1 MFSVTNSPRGMTCIL
16 LIGMIT
22 ILSIT
27 LANAHKCW
35 DSFET
40 EEGGYAVTPGTAAC
54 NNGITAY
61 SCVLSSCTNK
71 RVFWGCT
78 SDTDKSGTLKVTG
91 LSYTT
96 YGDTFT
102 VSTGPKTYV
111 ECPIKQNRGGYSS
124 EVYLQRSQ
132 STFTH

>member
-1 MFSVTNSPRGMTCIL
+1 MFAVNDSPRGTVYIL
-16 LIGMIT
+16 FIGMIAT
-22 ILSIT
+22 LSIH

-35 DSFET
+35 DSFQT
-40 EEGGYAVTPGTAAC
+40 EEGGWAVSPGTASGYAVTPGTAAC

-96 YGDTFT
+96 YGDTF
-102 VSTGPKTYV
+102 ST
-111 ECPIKQNRGGYSS
+111 
-124 EVYLQRSQ
+124 
-132 STFTH
+132 